1 MNETVYDDVAW
12 TSGRIMYITFHDDV
26 FSCLNFGFTAWAADG
41 EVRKEPLSVLS
52 NGSVAGSHVG
62 EAGA

>member
-1 MNETVYDDVAW
+1 
-12 TSGRIMYITFHDDV
+12 MYITFHDNV
-26 FSCLNFGFTAWAADG
+26 FSCLNFGFTTWTADG